1 MADGAG
7 KLRKTLAMKQMMSMR
22 DRLPLH
28 PLRGLVA
35 SACSGG
41 AGRRALAVAAVAIA
55 LIAGGAG
62 GLARAQDPA
71 APGEPATG
79 GPTEAAT
86 APGGDAAAGPAADL
100 ARILGTLPQRLA
112 PEQIDAIVAVLD
124 DGQARAALRSSLALL
139 GAPEAPPPAPM
150 MARARDRFVEALA
163 ILPQFPALTRA
174 AVARDAAAGYRS
186 GPLDIAVRAT
196 LVVAVGLLAAWLVR
210 RQLAPFAAR
219 LGPGGD
225 GRLARAAAVLLADV
239 AGLAAFATAVVGL
252 YFAMAPANPRASILL
267 EGLLAMIVAALLV
280 AALSRFSLSPDA
292 PERRWMPIGD
302 ASARAVHRS
311 VVTVVTV
318 AAVFAGPVLYVRF
331 LDLPPAAE
339 RLAALA
345 FSLAVTLAA
354 IALTWR
360 RRGLIGAALA
370 DAERPAAVSAAGTT
384 AAAAMTLAFAAVWAL
399 WSGAQLTGMQ
409 SVAPQAGLSLLVVLL
424 LPAAAR
430 VLDRGLPGG
439 APAAKAEGGR
449 TEGGRTGPPPAGR
462 GLRRAVRVVLVL
474 AALWLI
480 LAVWGVDPAE
490 GDGAGAALA
499 RIVCQG
505 GVVLV
510 LGYVGWLFLESWL
523 DRQIAKARLAPAGSS
538 ASRLATLLPLMRA
551 FALAVVATLVILSVL
566 SSFGINIGPLLAGAG
581 VVGLAIG
588 FGAQSLV
595 ADIVAGIFFLLD
607 DAFRIGEY
615 VEVGNTRGTVEGI
628 TLRSLR
634 LRHHRGAM
642 HTLPFGQIGQLTN
655 YSRDWV
661 IMKLEFRVG
670 PGTDL
675 ALVKKL
681 IKRIGADLEAD
692 ETLGPSFLE
701 PLKSQGVRRV
711 EDDALIIGVKFMT
724 KPGEQFSIRKEA
736 YQRIVQA
743 FRDNGVELVAKG
755 VTVKVDAADHI
766 DPKIAAAAAERVAN
780 QPGAGAAE

>member
-1 MADGAG
+1 
-7 KLRKTLAMKQMMSMR
+7 MSIR
-22 DRLPLH
+22 GQLSLH
-28 PLRGLVA
+28 PVRVLTAAAWRVGV
-35 SACSGG
+35 GG
-41 AGRRALAVAAVAIA
+41 RALAVVALAVVAAAIA
-55 LIAGGAG
+55 LSAGGSGGPAHAQDPVAAGQPAAGGA
-62 GLARAQDPA
+62 
-71 APGEPATG
+71 
-79 GPTEAAT
+79 TEAT
-86 APGGDAAAGPAADL
+86 MAPAPDAADPAADL
-100 ARILGTLPQRLA
+100 ARVLGTLPQGLA

-139 GAPEAPPPAPM
+139 GARDVPPPSPM
-150 MARARDRFVEALA
+150 MARARDRLVEALA
-163 ILPQFPALTRA
+163 TVPRFPALTRA

-186 GPLDIAVRAT
+186 GPLN
-196 LVVAVGLLAAWLVR
+196 VAILAAIMVAAGLLVAWLVR
-210 RQLAPFAAR
+210 RRLAGLAGR
-219 LGPGGD
+219 LSPASD
-225 GRLARAAAVLLADV
+225 GRLARAGALLLADV
-239 AGLAAFATAVVGL
+239 AAVAAFATAVVGL
-252 YFAMAPANPRASILL
+252 YLVLAPANPRASILL
-267 EGLLAMIVAALLV
+267 EGVLLVAGVALLV
-280 AALSRFSLSPDA
+280 AALSRFALAPDA
-292 PERRWMPIGD
+292 PERRWLPIGD
-302 ASARAVHRS
+302 AQARAVHRS
-311 VVTVVTV
+311 VVTVLTI
-318 AAVFAGPVLYVRF
+318 AAVFAGPALYVRF
-331 LDLPPAAE
+331 LDLPAAAD

-345 FSLAVTLAA
+345 FSLAVTLTA

-360 RRGLIGAALA
+360 HRRLIGGALA
-370 DAERPAAVSAAGTT
+370 DAGPPSAASAAGTA

-399 WSGAQLTGMQ
+399 WSGAQLTGTQ

-424 LPAAAR
+424 LPAAVR
-430 VLDRGLPGG
+430 FLDRGLPVGT
-439 APAAKAEGGR
+439 PIQSTDAEGATAETPR
-449 TEGGRTGPPPAGR
+449 AGGVPAEAAPAGR
-462 GLRRAVRVVLVL
+462 GLRRALRVVLVL

-480 LAVWGVDPAE
+480 LAIWGVDLSE
-490 GDGAGAALA
+490 GDGAGAALV
-499 RIVCQG
+499 RIVFQG

-510 LGYVGWLFLESWL
+510 LGYVGWLFLEAWL
-523 DRQIAKARLAPAGSS
+523 DRQIARARRAPAGSS
-538 ASRLATLLPLMRA
+538 ASRLATLLPLIRA

-566 SSFGINIGPLLAGAG
+566 SSFGIDIGPLLAGAG

-661 IMKLEFRVG
+661 IMKLEFRVA
-670 PGTDL
+670 PDTDL

-681 IKRIGADLEAD
+681 VKRIGADLEAD
-692 ETLGPSFLE
+692 ETLGASFLE

-711 EDDALIIGVKFMT
+711 EDDALIIGVKFMS

-736 YQRIVQA
+736 YQRIVRA
-743 FRDNGVELVAKG
+743 FRDNGIELIARG

-780 QPGAGAAE
+780 QPGAVAE